1 MLHSHANEDDDDEE
15 MNTNSKSSLLR
26 GENRPTTDGTEG
38 GGSIPFCGCLSVKF
52 YQPYFDLDTQDVS
65 NRIWSSLFFC
75 RRQDTFLDNFATKN
89 PDVYGPFW
97 VIY

>member
-26 GENRPTTDGTEG
+26 GENRPTTDGTE